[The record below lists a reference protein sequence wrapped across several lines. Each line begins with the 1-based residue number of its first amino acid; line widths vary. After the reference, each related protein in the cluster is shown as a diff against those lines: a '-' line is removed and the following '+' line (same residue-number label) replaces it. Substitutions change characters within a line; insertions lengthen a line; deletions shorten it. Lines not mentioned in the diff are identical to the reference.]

1 MAIRETG
8 KVNEN
13 LEPIITIQFANGAEI
28 DCVVDT
34 GFNGTLFLPRDFI
47 RRNDFTVIGEESF
60 HSVGQDEAQVAEV
73 FSATVKWL
81 GDELEVGIIVSEFG
95 SALIGAE
102 MMIHAKL
109 EIDYAQSTVS
119 IEKV

>member
-1 MAIRETG
+1 M
-8 KVNEN
+8 
-13 LEPIITIQFANGAEI
+13 
-28 DCVVDT
+28 
-34 GFNGTLFLPRDFI
+34 
-47 RRNDFTVIGEESF
+47 IGEESF

-81 GDELEVGIIVSEFG
+81 GDELEAGIIVSEFG

-109 EIDYAQSTVS
+109 EIDYAQSTVF